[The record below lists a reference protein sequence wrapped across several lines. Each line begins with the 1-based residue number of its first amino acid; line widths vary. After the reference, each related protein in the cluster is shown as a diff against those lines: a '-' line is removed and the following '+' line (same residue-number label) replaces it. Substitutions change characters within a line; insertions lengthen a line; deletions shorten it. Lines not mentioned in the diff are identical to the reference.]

1 VIQCCTLFIYF
12 LCFYTCLAAPNGCG
26 GSVKGHARRL
36 SGVAVV
42 GSAVVGAVGESDYLN
57 MCLVRLFLE
66 HLNEYYI

>member
-1 VIQCCTLFIYF
+1 VWWFGQG
-12 LCFYTCLAAPNGCG
+12 A
-26 GSVKGHARRL
+26 RL